1 VPLARS
7 PGAYLHEILDSRA
20 RFHNRVFIRYHQLQL
35 LGEQKEI
42 TEVMSRKLGIAQPL
56 SPQRRLRDR
65 LRTIRIP
72 VHIKPDVTEHSSM
85 LFFAAQ

>member
-1 VPLARS
+1 MPPMPGNGARQLSTSRNYKVPLARS

-56 SPQRRLRDR
+56 SPQSRFM
-65 LRTIRIP
+65 IGF
-72 VHIKPDVTEHSSM
+72 V
-85 LFFAAQ
+85 